1 MKGIG
6 ASGGYCIGKVW
17 VKKELVKIE
26 KERTEQIEVEL
37 TNLKKAIV
45 ASKEDLQRECAHQ
58 VAQLGEAQ
66 GEIFKAHE
74 MMLSDPELI
83 KAMEERIKNE
93 KMVAPFAVQET
104 MEAFIAL
111 FEAMDNP
118 YFKERALDVKDI
130 GIRLIKKL
138 IGVSDVAPDGV
149 NVVVVAKDLTPSD
162 TAKLDVNKVKGF
174 VTAQGGDTSHSAIIA
189 RTMGI
194 PAIMGVKGIDEL
206 AVNGD
211 EIILDGFTG
220 EVFMNPEASVKALY
234 EEKLRHYLEEEKALM
249 AFKTLGSETLCGE
262 KIEIAANIASPDD
275 VEKTLAYGADGVGL
289 FRSEFLY
296 MNRNTPPTEEEQFL
310 AYKAVLEGMGDKPVV
325 IRTLDAGGDKMI
337 PYLNIPEEMNPFL
350 GYRAIRLCFDELDL
364 FKTQLRALL
373 RASVFG
379 NLKIMYPMISSVE
392 EVRKAKGILNE
403 VREALKCEG
412 IAFSD
417 AVEEGI
423 MIEIPAAAVIAD
435 LLAKEVDFFSIGTN
449 DLIQYTNAVDR
460 MNEHIKA
467 LYTPYHPA
475 VLRLIQNTIEAGK
488 RAGIWVGMCGSVA
501 GNPLLFPILL
511 AMGLE
516 EFSMGPNQI
525 LKSRKITRE
534 NTIEG
539 LRPHLNAIMAMDTSE
554 AIEGYLKRHFGV

>member
-37 TNLKKAIV
+37 TNLKKAIA

-130 GIRLIKKL
+130 GIRVIKKL

-249 AFKTLGSETLCGE
+249 AFKTLASETLCGE
-262 KIEIAANIASPDD
+262 KIEIAANIASPVD

-488 RAGIWVGMCGSVA
+488 RAGKWVGMCGSVA